1 MFKQKLFDCLSKS
14 FFKDELRQ
22 RDYLL
27 EQAVKELEDFNLGNG
42 TCKYFNK
49 QNNICLIY
57 ETRPDICRVD
67 LMFEKEYYKYYNK
80 EEFYKL
86 NAQTCNILQEKFNL
100 DKKYRINIGE

>member
-1 MFKQKLFDCLSKS
+1 MFLCTSCGLCCQNISQIEKLKGFD
-14 FFKDELRQ
+14 
-22 RDYLL
+22 
-27 EQAVKELEDFNLGNG
+27 LGDG
-42 TCKYFNK
+42 ICKYFDK
-49 QNNICLIY
+49 QNLTCKIY

-86 NAQTCNILQEKFNL
+86 NAQTSNILQEKFNL